1 MKLVLF
7 ASNSWDTFFS
17 SKEEQEFPI
26 RELCGAMEI
35 QDSAELT
42 VWLSLPKKIK
52 QAATLRG
59 LCVTEFDLSVYLW
72 YHSQY
77 VVLISSY

>member
-35 QDSAELT
+35 QDSVELT
-42 VWLSLPKKIK
+42 VLAQSPKKNKTSSDIK
-52 QAATLRG
+52 RS
-59 LCVTEFDLSVYLW
+59 LC
-72 YHSQY
+72 
-77 VVLISSY
+77 